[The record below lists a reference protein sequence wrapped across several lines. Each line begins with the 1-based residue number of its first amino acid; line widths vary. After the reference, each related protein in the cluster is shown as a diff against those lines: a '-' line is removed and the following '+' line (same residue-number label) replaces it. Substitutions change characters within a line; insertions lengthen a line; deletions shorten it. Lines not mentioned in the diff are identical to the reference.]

1 VGTHAPDTWMLFVG
15 FIDIDFYNGNP
26 SPKLSFTSFKIGP
39 STLQGPH
46 QVAKKSIRTGFSDFI
61 ILSKLLFILFFLKV
75 DTSHPFRAH
84 PVLNIA
90 WNRKK
95 SV

>member
-1 VGTHAPDTWMLFVG
+1 
-15 FIDIDFYNGNP
+15 
-26 SPKLSFTSFKIGP
+26 
-39 STLQGPH
+39 LQGPH

-61 ILSKLLFILFFLKV
+61 ILSKLLFILFFFEV
-75 DTSHPFRAH
+75 DTSHPFSA

-95 SV
+95 SHKTEYYLLVLYRLLY